1 MAPVGYRRTI
11 AMNPLLAASYT
22 VLCGLMLL
30 EVLVLREALRETV
43 WFKRF
48 YSDFGRGP
56 KWEGLRSGDRAPEF
70 SASVAGTRG
79 YLQSSDLQGHL
90 TALVFVSPEESPS
103 PLYKGLGAVVH
114 ALWHRAD
121 RYVYLVCEGDK
132 DSCSQFTQA
141 HLEGFPQN
149 QLILDGDGSIARG
162 FRIKSMPQAVELDQE
177 VRVKRYGKPKI
188 VEAQAEENLHIP
200 INANGDRNRKWPD
213 DRAKTGA
220 AYARVD
226 TSLSCM
232 LTRFRLNSPL
242 SLIKFYMAF
251 RRVRQASRDID
262 GLLQALFLVEDLRTC
277 YTLSIWKDEL
287 AIVDFGNVRAHVDA
301 ANSAFKPTYRRDLK
315 RAEIWSAQFRLWG
328 VSNHNLSWEGFDL
341 KEALG
346 DQWHRRETGSN
357 EGNYVK

>member
-1 MAPVGYRRTI
+1 MAPVGCRGTI
-11 AMNPLLAASYT
+11 AMNPLFAASYI

-30 EVLVLREALRETV
+30 ELLVLREALRETV

-56 KWEGLRSGDRAPEF
+56 KWEGLRSGDRAPQF
-70 SASVAGTRG
+70 SAAVAETGDT
-79 YLQSSDLQGHL
+79 LQSSDLQGHP
-90 TALVFVSPEESPS
+90 TVLVFVSPRESPS
-103 PLYKGLGAVVH
+103 PLYKGLGAVIH

-121 RYVYLVCEGDK
+121 RHVYLVCEGDR

-141 HLEGFPQN
+141 HLDGFPQR
-149 QLILDGDGSIARG
+149 QLLLDCDGSIARD

-188 VEAQAEENLHIP
+188 VEAQGEENLHTP
-200 INANGDRNRKWPD
+200 KGNNSDRNRKWPD

-226 TSLSCM
+226 TSLSCV

-242 SLIKFYMAF
+242 SLIGFYLAF

-301 ANSAFKPTYRRDLK
+301 ANSAFNPTYRRDLK

-328 VSNHNLSWEGFDL
+328 VSDHNLNWEGFDL
-341 KEALG
+341 KRALG
-346 DQWHRRETGSN
+346 TNGSD
-357 EGNYVK
+357 GK